1 MTDLVSQYIKKG
13 LHSLYYAF
21 YVIIEGIFNNSSL
34 KFEYMAT
41 RP

>member
-21 YVIIEGIFNNSSL
+21 YVIIEPVGGINL
-34 KFEYMAT
+34 VHT
-41 RP
+41 